1 MSNKKTLIALFLVNS
16 NIRTAKR
23 GIRLRCWGIRPVVR
37 DIRLFIWVIRGRKW
51 VTRPKNC
58 IQKGAAI
65 MCDSFFDY
73 FLDFFDK
80 RPSKNVAAP
89 TARTVFVFLLNT
101 CFVTSAIFCGRSA
114 KRRMKYPYQSLPNGK
129 YVQKL

>member
-1 MSNKKTLIALFLVNS
+1 MNS
-16 NIRTAKR
+16 NIQPAKR
-23 GIRLRCWGIRPVVR
+23 GIRLRWWVTRSVVR
-37 DIRLFIWVIRGRKW
+37 VTRLFIWDIRGRKR
-51 VTRPKNC
+51 VTHLKNC

-73 FLDFFDK
+73 FFDFFDK